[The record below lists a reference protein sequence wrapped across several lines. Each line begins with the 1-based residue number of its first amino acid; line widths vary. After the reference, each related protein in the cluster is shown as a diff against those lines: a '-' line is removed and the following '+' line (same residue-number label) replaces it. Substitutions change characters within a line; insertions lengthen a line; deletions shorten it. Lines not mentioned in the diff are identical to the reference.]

1 MKKYITTLTLGI
13 LFTFG
18 MVSGQTA
25 YDAIHITENE
35 EGFGT
40 RALAMGGAYTALA
53 NDYSGIYWNPAGLG
67 SIDKTG
73 FYADLSHLQ
82 FSNDALYMNNLTS
95 NNQGFTKLKS
105 LGFVMPLPTSQGSFV
120 IAGGFNRVL
129 DYDDHLYF
137 EGLADVYDDFI
148 YKTDHDNGELGFWI
162 EDDNSEQYFYPFS
175 QGVYKQGDLRIEG
188 SLRQWSLGGALA
200 LSPNFTIGLTT
211 SLVHGKEEYNFGFSQ
226 FDDDNLYYEY
236 PGDFDEYTVNQYLL
250 SDYYA
255 LNLKLGG
262 MVNLSNMLS
271 VGGVITLPSKYY
283 IEETHSFSDNL
294 FFDDGTDDP
303 TEDTGIFD
311 YHVKTPFIF
320 DVGMAFSNK
329 LITLSASAR
338 YRDWSQTRFEVSEY
352 ELDDQDYRSIVSE
365 NNFLARDYDQVLEYR
380 VGGEVTLPGLNTKL
394 RTGYTLIPSPL
405 RDSNDER
412 ITYSAGISFKVDKN
426 VSLDFSYLKR
436 DWTRDSWDI
445 YTPAGVN
452 ENIEIH
458 KILVGLTY
466 NL

>member
-1 MKKYITTLTLGI
+1 MKKYITRLTLGM

-18 MVSGQTA
+18 IGSGQTA

-53 NDYSGIYWNPAGLG
+53 DDYSGIYWNPAGLG
-67 SIDKTG
+67 SIEKTG
-73 FYADLSHLQ
+73 IYAELSHLQ
-82 FSNDALYMNNLTS
+82 FSNDALYMGNMTS
-95 NNQGFTKLKS
+95 NNQGFTRLKS
-105 LGFVMPLPTSQGSFV
+105 LGFVMPLPTNQGSFV
-120 IAGGFNRVL
+120 IAGGYNRVL

-137 EGLADVYDDFI
+137 EGFGDISNDIGFEIEEDNGDIYYYPFDQDVYRQ
-148 YKTDHDNGELGFWI
+148 E
-162 EDDNSEQYFYPFS
+162 EVRSEGGLS
-175 QGVYKQGDLRIEG
+175 R
-188 SLRQWSLGGALA
+188 WSIGGAIA

-226 FDDDNLYYEY
+226 YDDDDLYYEF
-236 PGDFDEYTVNQYLL
+236 PGDFDEYTVNQYLQ

-262 MVNLSNMLS
+262 MVDLNNMLK
-271 VGGVITLPSKYY
+271 VGGVITLPSTYY
-283 IEETHSFSDNL
+283 VDETHSFSDEL
-294 FFDDGTDDP
+294 VFDDGTNDP
-303 TEDTGIFD
+303 TEDTGNWD

-320 DVGMAFSNK
+320 DAGIAFTNK
-329 LITLSASAR
+329 LITLSASGR
-338 YRDWSQTRFEVSEY
+338 YRDWSQTRFEVSDFETNS
-352 ELDDQDYRSIVSE
+352 QDYNDLISE
-365 NNFLARDYDQVLEYR
+365 NNYLARDYDQVLEYR
-380 VGGEVTLPGLNTKL
+380 LGGEILLPGFNTKL
-394 RTGYTLIPSPL
+394 RAGYTLIPSPL
-405 RDSNDER
+405 RDANDDR
-412 ITYSAGISFKVDKN
+412 TTYSAGVSFKVDKN

-452 ENIEIH
+452 ENIETH
-458 KILVGLTY
+458 KVLVGLTY

>member
-1 MKKYITTLTLGI
+1 MTKLIFGI

-18 MVSGQTA
+18 IVSGQSA

-53 NDYSGIYWNPAGLG
+53 NDYAGIYWNPAGLG
-67 SIDKTG
+67 SIDKTVIH
-73 FYADLSHLQ
+73 AELSHLQ
-82 FSNDALYMNNLTS
+82 FSNDALYMGNLTS

-137 EGLADVYDDFI
+137 EGFGDVSNDI
-148 YKTDHDNGELGFWI
+148 GFEI
-162 EDDNSEQYFYPFS
+162 EDDNGDIYFYPFD
-175 QGVYKQGDLRIEG
+175 QGVYRQEEVRSEG

-211 SLVHGKEEYNFGFSQ
+211 SLVYGKEEYNFGFSQ
-226 FDDDNLYYEY
+226 FDDDDLYYEY

-262 MVNLSNMLS
+262 MVDLNNMLR
-271 VGGVITLPSKYY
+271 VGGVITFPSTYY
-283 IEETHSFSDNL
+283 VEETHSFSDNL
-294 FFDDGTDDP
+294 YFDDGTDDP
-303 TEDTGIFD
+303 TEDSGNWD
-311 YHVKTPFIF
+311 YRVKTPFIF
-320 DVGMAFSNK
+320 DAGIAFTNK

-352 ELDDQDYRSIVSE
+352 ELDDQNYRSIISE
-365 NNFLARDYDQVLEYR
+365 NNYLARDYDQVLEYR
-380 VGGEVTLPGLNTKL
+380 LGGEVTLPGLNTKL
-394 RTGYTLIPSPL
+394 RAGYTLIPSSL
-405 RDSNDER
+405 RDSNADR
-412 ITYSAGISFKVDKN
+412 ITYSAGISFKIDNN

-452 ENIEIH
+452 ENIETH

>member
-1 MKKYITTLTLGI
+1 MKKLMTKLIFGI

-18 MVSGQTA
+18 IVSGQSA

-67 SIDKTG
+67 SIDKT
-73 FYADLSHLQ
+73 AIHAELSHLQ
-82 FSNDALYMNNLTS
+82 FSNDALYMGNLIS

-105 LGFVMPLPTSQGSFV
+105 LGFVMPLPTAQGSFV

-137 EGLADVYDDFI
+137 EGFGDVSNDI
-148 YKTDHDNGELGFWI
+148 GFEI
-162 EDDNSEQYFYPFS
+162 EDDNGDIYFYPFD
-175 QGVYKQGDLRIEG
+175 QGVYRQEEVRSEG

-200 LSPNFTIGLTT
+200 LSPNFIIGLTT

-226 FDDDNLYYEY
+226 FDDDDLYYEY

-262 MVNLSNMLS
+262 MVDLNNMLR
-271 VGGVITLPSKYY
+271 VGGVITFPSTYY
-283 IEETHSFSDNL
+283 VEETHSFSDNL
-294 FFDDGTDDP
+294 YFDDGTDDP
-303 TEDTGIFD
+303 TEDSGNWD
-311 YHVKTPFIF
+311 YRVKTPFIF
-320 DVGMAFSNK
+320 DAGIAFTNK

-352 ELDDQDYRSIVSE
+352 ELDDQDYRSIISE
-365 NNFLARDYDQVLEYR
+365 NNYLARDYDQVLEYR
-380 VGGEVTLPGLNTKL
+380 LGGEVTLPGLNTKL
-394 RTGYTLIPSPL
+394 RAGYTLIPSSL
-405 RDSNDER
+405 RDSNADR
-412 ITYSAGISFKVDKN
+412 ITYSVGISFKIDNN

-452 ENIEIH
+452 ENIETH

>member
-1 MKKYITTLTLGI
+1 MFITKLTIGI
-13 LFTFG
+13 LFTIG
-18 MVSGQTA
+18 MVSGQSA

-73 FYADLSHLQ
+73 IYAELSHLQ
-82 FSNDALYMNNLTS
+82 FSNDALYMGNLTS

-105 LGFVMPLPTSQGSFV
+105 LGFVMPLPTNQGSFV

-137 EGLADVYDDFI
+137 EGFGDISNDI
-148 YKTDHDNGELGFWI
+148 GFEI
-162 EDDNSEQYFYPFS
+162 EDDNGDIYFYPFD
-175 QGVYKQGDLRIEG
+175 QGVYRQEEVRSEG
-188 SLRQWSLGGALA
+188 SLRQWSLGGAIA

-211 SLVHGKEEYNFGFSQ
+211 SLVHGKEEYNLDFSQ
-226 FDDDNLYYEY
+226 FDDKNLYQNY
-236 PGDFDEYTVNQYLL
+236 PGDFNEYSINEILQ

-255 LNLKLGG
+255 FNIKLGG
-262 MVNLSNMLS
+262 MVDLNNMIK
-271 VGGVITLPSKYY
+271 VGGVISLPSTYY
-283 IEETHSFSDNL
+283 VEETHSRNEDL
-294 FFDDGTDDP
+294 FYDDGTYESFD
-303 TEDTGIFD
+303 ESTGNFD

-320 DVGMAFSNK
+320 DAGVAFTNK
-329 LITLSASAR
+329 MITLSAAAR
-338 YRDWSQTRFEVSEY
+338 YRDWSQTRFEVSDFETNS
-352 ELDDQDYRSIVSE
+352 QDYSDLISE
-365 NNFLARDYDQVLEYR
+365 NNYLARDYDQVLEYR
-380 VGGEVTLPGLNTKL
+380 LGGEVTLPGLNTKL
-394 RTGYTLIPSPL
+394 RGGYTLIPSPL
-405 RDSNDER
+405 RDSNDDR
-412 ITYSAGISFKVDKN
+412 STYSAGISFKVDKN

-452 ENIEIH
+452 EKIETH
-458 KILVGLTY
+458 KVLVGLTY

>member
-1 MKKYITTLTLGI
+1 MTKLSFGI

-18 MVSGQTA
+18 IVSGQSA

-53 NDYSGIYWNPAGLG
+53 NDYAGIYWNPAGLG
-67 SIDKTG
+67 SIDKTVIH
-73 FYADLSHLQ
+73 AELSHLQ
-82 FSNDALYMNNLTS
+82 FSNDALYMGNLTS

-137 EGLADVYDDFI
+137 EGFGDVSNDI
-148 YKTDHDNGELGFWI
+148 GFEI
-162 EDDNSEQYFYPFS
+162 EDDNGDIYFYLFD
-175 QGVYKQGDLRIEG
+175 QGVYRQEEVRSEG

-211 SLVHGKEEYNFGFSQ
+211 SLVHGKEKYNFGFSQ
-226 FDDDNLYYEY
+226 FDDDDLYYEY

-262 MVNLSNMLS
+262 MVDLNNMLR
-271 VGGVITLPSKYY
+271 VGGVITFPSTYY
-283 IEETHSFSDNL
+283 VEETHSFSDNL
-294 FFDDGTDDP
+294 YFDDGTDDP
-303 TEDTGIFD
+303 TEDSGNWD
-311 YHVKTPFIF
+311 YRVKTPFIF
-320 DVGMAFSNK
+320 DAGIAFTNK

-352 ELDDQDYRSIVSE
+352 ELDDQDYRSIISE
-365 NNFLARDYDQVLEYR
+365 NNYLARDYDQTLEYR
-380 VGGEVTLPGLNTKL
+380 LGGEVTLPGLNTKL
-394 RTGYTLIPSPL
+394 RAGYTLIPSSL
-405 RDSNDER
+405 RDSNADR
-412 ITYSAGISFKVDKN
+412 ITYSAGVSFKVDKN
-426 VSLDFSYLKR
+426 VSLDISYLKR

-452 ENIEIH
+452 ENIETH

>member
-1 MKKYITTLTLGI
+1 MFITKLTIGI
-13 LFTFG
+13 LFTIG
-18 MVSGQTA
+18 MVSGQSA

-73 FYADLSHLQ
+73 IYAELSHLQ
-82 FSNDALYMNNLTS
+82 FSNDALYMGNLTS

-105 LGFVMPLPTSQGSFV
+105 LGFVMPLPTNQGSFV
-120 IAGGFNRVL
+120 IAGGYNSVL

-137 EGLADVYDDFI
+137 DWSGDLPDGLEFGFQNDDGDFDWYPFDDDVYI
-148 YKTDHDNGELGFWI
+148 QENVR
-162 EDDNSEQYFYPFS
+162 N
-175 QGVYKQGDLRIEG
+175 EG
-188 SLRQWSLGGALA
+188 SLHQWSIGGALA

-211 SLVHGKEEYNFGFSQ
+211 SLMHGKEEYNLDFSQ
-226 FDDDNLYYEY
+226 FDDKNLYQNY
-236 PGDFDEYTVNQYLL
+236 PGDFNEYSINEILQ

-255 LNLKLGG
+255 FNIKLGG
-262 MVNLSNMLS
+262 MVDLNNMIK
-271 VGGVITLPSKYY
+271 VGGVISLPSTYY
-283 IEETHSFSDNL
+283 VEETHSRNEDL
-294 FFDDGTDDP
+294 FYDDGTYESFD
-303 TEDTGIFD
+303 ESTGNFD

-320 DVGMAFSNK
+320 DAGVAFTNK
-329 LITLSASAR
+329 MITLSAAAR
-338 YRDWSQTRFEVSEY
+338 YRDWSQTRFEVSDFETNS
-352 ELDDQDYRSIVSE
+352 QDYSDLISE
-365 NNFLARDYDQVLEYR
+365 NNYLARDYDQVLEYR
-380 VGGEVTLPGLNTKL
+380 LGGEVTLPGLNTKL
-394 RTGYTLIPSPL
+394 RGGYTLIPSPL

-452 ENIEIH
+452 EKIETH
-458 KILVGLTY
+458 KVLVGLTY

>member
-1 MKKYITTLTLGI
+1 MKMFITKLTIGI
-13 LFTFG
+13 LFTIG
-18 MVSGQTA
+18 MVSGQSA

-73 FYADLSHLQ
+73 IYAELSHLQ
-82 FSNDALYMNNLTS
+82 FSNDALYMGNLTS

-105 LGFVMPLPTSQGSFV
+105 LGFVMPLPTNQGSFV
-120 IAGGFNRVL
+120 IAGGYNSVL

-137 EGLADVYDDFI
+137 EGFGDISNDI
-148 YKTDHDNGELGFWI
+148 GFEI
-162 EDDNSEQYFYPFS
+162 EDDNGDIYFYPFD
-175 QGVYKQGDLRIEG
+175 QGVYRQEEVRSEG
-188 SLRQWSLGGALA
+188 SLRQWSLGGAIA

-226 FDDDNLYYEY
+226 FDDDNLYNEY
-236 PGDFDEYTVNQYLL
+236 PGDFDVYKVNQYLQSEYL
-250 SDYYA
+250 A
-255 LNLKLGG
+255 LNIKLGG
-262 MVNLSNMLS
+262 MVDLNNMFKI
-271 VGGVITLPSKYY
+271 GGVITLPSKYY
-283 IEETHSFSDNL
+283 VEETHSFSDNL

-303 TEDTGIFD
+303 TEDSGNWD

-320 DVGMAFSNK
+320 DAGVAFTNK
-329 LITLSASAR
+329 MITLSAAAR
-338 YRDWSQTRFEVSEY
+338 YRDWSQTRFEVSDFETNS
-352 ELDDQDYRSIVSE
+352 QDYSDLISE
-365 NNFLARDYDQVLEYR
+365 NNYLARDYDQVLEYR
-380 VGGEVTLPGLNTKL
+380 LGGEITLPGLNTKL
-394 RTGYTLIPSPL
+394 RAGYTLIPSPL
-405 RDSNDER
+405 RDSTDER
-412 ITYSAGISFKVDKN
+412 ITYSAGVSFKVDKN

-452 ENIEIH
+452 EKIETH
-458 KILVGLTY
+458 KVLVGLTY

>member
-1 MKKYITTLTLGI
+1 MKMFITKLTIGI
-13 LFTFG
+13 LFTIG
-18 MVSGQTA
+18 MVSGQSA

-73 FYADLSHLQ
+73 IYAELSHVQ
-82 FSNDALYMNNLTS
+82 FSNDALYMGNLTS

-137 EGLADVYDDFI
+137 EGFGDVS
-148 YKTDHDNGELGFWI
+148 NGVKFDI
-162 EDDNSEQYFYPFS
+162 EDDLGNIEEYPFD
-175 QGVYKQGDLRIEG
+175 QGVYRQEEVRSEG
-188 SLRQWSLGGALA
+188 SLRQWSLGGAIA

-226 FDDDNLYYEY
+226 FDDDNLYNEY
-236 PGDFDEYTVNQYLL
+236 PGDFDVYKVNQYLQSEYL
-250 SDYYA
+250 A
-255 LNLKLGG
+255 LNIKLGG
-262 MVNLSNMLS
+262 MVDLNNMFKI
-271 VGGVITLPSKYY
+271 GGVITLPSKYY
-283 IEETHSFSDNL
+283 VEETHSFSDDL
-294 FFDDGTDDP
+294 IFDDGTNDP
-303 TEDTGIFD
+303 TEDPGNFD

-320 DVGMAFSNK
+320 DAGVAFTNK
-329 LITLSASAR
+329 MITLSAAAR
-338 YRDWSQTRFEVSEY
+338 YRDWSQTRFEVSDFETNS
-352 ELDDQDYRSIVSE
+352 QDYSDIVSQ
-365 NNFLARDYDQVLEYR
+365 NNYLARDYDQVLEYR
-380 VGGEVTLPGLNTKL
+380 LGGEITLPGLNTKL
-394 RTGYTLIPSPL
+394 RAGYTLIPSPL
-405 RDSNDER
+405 RDSTDER
-412 ITYSAGISFKVDKN
+412 ITYSAGVSFKVDKN

-452 ENIEIH
+452 EKIETH
-458 KILVGLTY
+458 KVLVGLTY

>member
-1 MKKYITTLTLGI
+1 MKMFITKLTIGI
-13 LFTFG
+13 LFTIG
-18 MVSGQTA
+18 MVSGQSA

-73 FYADLSHLQ
+73 IYAELSHLQ
-82 FSNDALYMNNLTS
+82 FSNDALYMGNLTS

-105 LGFVMPLPTSQGSFV
+105 LGFVMPLPTNQGSFV

-137 EGLADVYDDFI
+137 EGFGDVS
-148 YKTDHDNGELGFWI
+148 NGVKFDI
-162 EDDNSEQYFYPFS
+162 EDDLGNIEEYPFD
-175 QGVYKQGDLRIEG
+175 QGVYRQEEVRSEG
-188 SLRQWSLGGALA
+188 SLRQWSLGGAIA

-226 FDDDNLYYEY
+226 FDDDNLYNEY
-236 PGDFDEYTVNQYLL
+236 PGDFDVYKVNQYLQSEYL
-250 SDYYA
+250 A
-255 LNLKLGG
+255 LNIKLGG
-262 MVNLSNMLS
+262 MVDLNNMFKI
-271 VGGVITLPSKYY
+271 GGVITLPSKYY
-283 IEETHSFSDNL
+283 VEETHSFSDNL

-303 TEDTGIFD
+303 TEDSGNWD

-320 DVGMAFSNK
+320 DAGVAFTNK
-329 LITLSASAR
+329 MITLSAAAR
-338 YRDWSQTRFEVSEY
+338 YRDWSQTRFEVSDFETNS
-352 ELDDQDYRSIVSE
+352 QDYSDIISQ
-365 NNFLARDYDQVLEYR
+365 NNYLARDYDQVLEYR
-380 VGGEVTLPGLNTKL
+380 LGGEITLPGLNTKL
-394 RTGYTLIPSPL
+394 RAGYTLIPSPL
-405 RDSNDER
+405 RDSTDER
-412 ITYSAGISFKVDKN
+412 ITYSAGVSFKVDKN

-452 ENIEIH
+452 EKIETH
-458 KILVGLTY
+458 KVLVGLTY

>member
-1 MKKYITTLTLGI
+1 MGVLFIFGI
-13 LFTFG
+13 
-18 MVSGQTA
+18 VSGQTA

-67 SIDKTG
+67 SINKTG
-73 FYADLSHLQ
+73 IYAELSHLQ
-82 FSNDALYMNNLTS
+82 FSNNALYMGNLTS

-105 LGFVMPLPTSQGSFV
+105 LGFVMPLPTGQGSFV

-137 EGLADVYDDFI
+137 EGFGDI
-148 YKTDHDNGELGFWI
+148 SNNIGFEI
-162 EDDNSEQYFYPFS
+162 EDDNGDIYFYPFDL
-175 QGVYKQGDLRIEG
+175 GVYRQEEVRSEG

-236 PGDFDEYTVNQYLL
+236 PGDFDEYTVNQYLQ

-262 MVNLSNMLS
+262 MVNLNKMLRI
-271 VGGVITLPSKYY
+271 GGVITLPSKYY

-303 TEDTGIFD
+303 TEDTGNWD

-320 DVGMAFSNK
+320 DAGIAFTNK
-329 LITLSASAR
+329 LITLSASTR
-338 YRDWSQTRFEVSEY
+338 YCDWSQTRFEVSEY
-352 ELDDQDYRSIVSE
+352 ELDNQDYRSIVSE
-365 NNFLARDYDQVLEYR
+365 NNDLARDYDQVLEYR
-380 VGGEVTLPGLNTKL
+380 LGGEVTLPGLNIKV
-394 RTGYTLIPSPL
+394 RAGYTLIPSPL
-405 RDSNDER
+405 RDSNDDR
-412 ITYSAGISFKVDKN
+412 ATYSAGISFKVDKN
-426 VSLDFSYLKR
+426 VSLDFTYLKS

-445 YTPAGVN
+445 YTPAGVH
-452 ENIEIH
+452 ENIETH
-458 KILVGLTY
+458 KVLVGLTY

>member
-1 MKKYITTLTLGI
+1 MFITKLTIGI
-13 LFTFG
+13 LFTIG
-18 MVSGQTA
+18 MVSGQSA

-73 FYADLSHLQ
+73 IYAELSHLQ
-82 FSNDALYMNNLTS
+82 FSNDALYMGNLTS

-105 LGFVMPLPTSQGSFV
+105 LGFVMPLPTNQGSFV
-120 IAGGFNRVL
+120 IAGGYNSVL

-137 EGLADVYDDFI
+137 EGFGDISNDI
-148 YKTDHDNGELGFWI
+148 GFEI
-162 EDDNSEQYFYPFS
+162 EDDNGDIYFYPFD
-175 QGVYKQGDLRIEG
+175 QGVYRQEEVRSEG
-188 SLRQWSLGGALA
+188 SLRQWSLGGAIA

-226 FDDDNLYYEY
+226 FDDDNLYNEY
-236 PGDFDEYTVNQYLL
+236 PGDFDVYKVNQYLQSEYL
-250 SDYYA
+250 A
-255 LNLKLGG
+255 LNIKLGG
-262 MVNLSNMLS
+262 MVDLNNMFKI
-271 VGGVITLPSKYY
+271 GGVITLPSKYY
-283 IEETHSFSDNL
+283 VEETHSFSDNL
-294 FFDDGTDDP
+294 FFDDGTSDP
-303 TEDTGIFD
+303 TEDPPGNWD

-320 DVGMAFSNK
+320 DAGVAFTNK
-329 LITLSASAR
+329 MITLSAAAR
-338 YRDWSQTRFEVSEY
+338 YRDWSQTRFEVSDFETNS
-352 ELDDQDYRSIVSE
+352 QDYSDLISE
-365 NNFLARDYDQVLEYR
+365 NNYLARDYDQVLEYR
-380 VGGEVTLPGLNTKL
+380 LGGEVTLPGLNTKL
-394 RTGYTLIPSPL
+394 RGGYTLIPSPL
-405 RDSNDER
+405 RNSNDER
-412 ITYSAGISFKVDKN
+412 ITYSAGVSFKVDKN

-452 ENIEIH
+452 EKIETH
-458 KILVGLTY
+458 KVLVGLTY

>member
-1 MKKYITTLTLGI
+1 MKMFITKLTIGI
-13 LFTFG
+13 LFTIG
-18 MVSGQTA
+18 MVSGQSA

-73 FYADLSHLQ
+73 IYAELSHLQ
-82 FSNDALYMNNLTS
+82 FSNDALYMGNLTS

-105 LGFVMPLPTSQGSFV
+105 LGFVMPLPTNQGSFV

-137 EGLADVYDDFI
+137 EGFGDISNDI
-148 YKTDHDNGELGFWI
+148 GFEI
-162 EDDNSEQYFYPFS
+162 EDDNGDIYFYPFD
-175 QGVYKQGDLRIEG
+175 QGVYRQEEVRSEG
-188 SLRQWSLGGALA
+188 SLRQWSLGGAIA

-226 FDDDNLYYEY
+226 FDDDNLYNEY
-236 PGDFDEYTVNQYLL
+236 PGDFDVYKVNQYLQSEYL
-250 SDYYA
+250 A
-255 LNLKLGG
+255 LNIKLGG
-262 MVNLSNMLS
+262 MVDLNNMFKI
-271 VGGVITLPSKYY
+271 GGVITLPSKYY
-283 IEETHSFSDNL
+283 VEETHSFSDNL
-294 FFDDGTDDP
+294 FFDDGTSDP
-303 TEDTGIFD
+303 TEDPPGNWD

-320 DVGMAFSNK
+320 DAGIAFTNK
-329 LITLSASAR
+329 MITLSAAAR
-338 YRDWSQTRFEVSEY
+338 YRDWSQTRFEVSDFETNS
-352 ELDDQDYRSIVSE
+352 QDYSDLISE
-365 NNFLARDYDQVLEYR
+365 NNYLARDYDQVLEYR
-380 VGGEVTLPGLNTKL
+380 LGGEVTLPGLNTKL
-394 RTGYTLIPSPL
+394 RGGYTLIPSPL
-405 RDSNDER
+405 RDSNDDR
-412 ITYSAGISFKVDKN
+412 ATYSAGISFKVDKN

-452 ENIEIH
+452 EKIETH
-458 KILVGLTY
+458 KVLVGLTY

>member
-1 MKKYITTLTLGI
+1 MKMFITKLTIGI
-13 LFTFG
+13 LFTIG
-18 MVSGQTA
+18 MVSGQSA

-73 FYADLSHLQ
+73 IYAELSHLQ
-82 FSNDALYMNNLTS
+82 FSNDALYMGNLTS

-105 LGFVMPLPTSQGSFV
+105 LGFVMPLPTNQGSFV

-137 EGLADVYDDFI
+137 EGFGDISNDI
-148 YKTDHDNGELGFWI
+148 GFEI
-162 EDDNSEQYFYPFS
+162 EDDNGDIYFYPFD
-175 QGVYKQGDLRIEG
+175 QGVYRQEEVRSEG
-188 SLRQWSLGGALA
+188 SLRQWSLGGAIA

-226 FDDDNLYYEY
+226 FDDDNLYNEY
-236 PGDFDEYTVNQYLL
+236 PGDFDVYKVNQYLQSEYL
-250 SDYYA
+250 A
-255 LNLKLGG
+255 LNIKLGG
-262 MVNLSNMLS
+262 MVDLNNMFKI
-271 VGGVITLPSKYY
+271 GGVITLPSKYY
-283 IEETHSFSDNL
+283 VEETHSFSDNL
-294 FFDDGTDDP
+294 FFDDGTSDP
-303 TEDTGIFD
+303 TEDPPGNWD
-311 YHVKTPFIF
+311 YHLKTPFIF
-320 DVGMAFSNK
+320 DAGIAFTNK
-329 LITLSASAR
+329 MITLSAAAR
-338 YRDWSQTRFEVSEY
+338 YRDWSQTRFEVSDFETNS
-352 ELDDQDYRSIVSE
+352 QDYSDLISE
-365 NNFLARDYDQVLEYR
+365 NNYLARDYDQVLEYR
-380 VGGEVTLPGLNTKL
+380 LGGEVTLPGLNTKL
-394 RTGYTLIPSPL
+394 RGGYTLIPSPL
-405 RDSNDER
+405 RDSNDDR
-412 ITYSAGISFKVDKN
+412 ATYSAGISFKVDKN

-452 ENIEIH
+452 EKIETH
-458 KILVGLTY
+458 KVLVGLTY

>member
-1 MKKYITTLTLGI
+1 MKLLITKLTVGTLFI
-13 LFTFG
+13 IG
-18 MVSGQTA
+18 MMSGQSA
-25 YDAIHITENE
+25 YDAIRITENE

-67 SIDKTG
+67 SIDKT
-73 FYADLSHLQ
+73 AIHAELSHLQ
-82 FSNDALYMNNLTS
+82 FSNDALYMGNLTS

-137 EGLADVYDDFI
+137 EGFGDFSNDI
-148 YKTDHDNGELGFWI
+148 GFEI
-162 EDDNSEQYFYPFS
+162 EDDNGDIYFYPFD
-175 QGVYKQGDLRIEG
+175 QGVYRQEEVRSEG
-188 SLRQWSLGGALA
+188 SLRQWSLGGAIA

-211 SLVHGKEEYNFGFSQ
+211 SLIHGKEEYNFAFSQ
-226 FDDDNLYYEY
+226 FDDDNIYWEY
-236 PGDFDEYTVNQYLL
+236 PGDFDEYTVNQYLQ

-255 LNLKLGG
+255 FQLKLGG
-262 MVNLSNMLS
+262 MVDLNNMLR
-271 VGGVITLPSKYY
+271 VGGVITFPSKYY
-283 IEETHSFSDNL
+283 VEEAHSFSDNL

-303 TEDTGIFD
+303 TEDSGNWD

-320 DVGMAFSNK
+320 DAGIAFTTK
-329 LITLSASAR
+329 LITLSVATR

-352 ELDDQDYRSIVSE
+352 ELDDRDFSDLVSQ
-365 NNFLARDYDQVLEYR
+365 NNYLARDYDQVLEYR
-380 VGGEVTLPGLNTKL
+380 LGGEVTLPGLNTKL
-394 RTGYTLIPSPL
+394 RAGYTLIPSSL
-405 RDSNDER
+405 RDSNADR
-412 ITYSAGISFKVDKN
+412 ITYSAGVSFKIDKN
-426 VSLDFSYLKR
+426 VSLDFTYLKR

-445 YTPAGVN
+445 YTPAGVH
-452 ENIEIH
+452 EKIETH
-458 KILVGLTY
+458 KVLVGLTY

>member
-1 MKKYITTLTLGI
+1 MFITKLTIGI
-13 LFTFG
+13 LFTIG
-18 MVSGQTA
+18 MVSGQSA

-35 EGFGT
+35 EGFGM

-73 FYADLSHLQ
+73 IYAELSHVQ
-82 FSNDALYMNNLTS
+82 FSNDALYMGNLTS

-105 LGFVMPLPTSQGSFV
+105 LGFVMPLPTNQGSFV
-120 IAGGFNRVL
+120 IAGGYNRVL

-137 EGLADVYDDFI
+137 EGFGDISNDI
-148 YKTDHDNGELGFWI
+148 GFEI
-162 EDDNSEQYFYPFS
+162 EDDNGDIYFYPFN
-175 QGVYKQGDLRIEG
+175 QGVYRQEEVRSEG
-188 SLRQWSLGGALA
+188 GLRQWSLGGAIA

-211 SLVHGKEEYNFGFSQ
+211 SFVHGKEEYNFGFSQ
-226 FDDDNLYYEY
+226 FDDDDLYNEY
-236 PGDFDEYTVNQYLL
+236 PGDFDEYTVNQYLK

-262 MVNLSNMLS
+262 MVDLNNMFK

-283 IEETHSFSDNL
+283 VEETHSFSDDL
-294 FFDDGTDDP
+294 VFDDGTNDP
-303 TEDTGIFD
+303 TEDTGNFD

-320 DVGMAFSNK
+320 DAGLAFTNK
-329 LITLSASAR
+329 LITVSAAAR

-365 NNFLARDYDQVLEYR
+365 NNYLARDYDQVLEYR
-380 VGGEVTLPGLNTKL
+380 LGGEVTLPGLNTKL
-394 RTGYTLIPSPL
+394 RAGYTLVPSPL
-405 RDSNDER
+405 RDSTNER
-412 ITYSAGISFKVDKN
+412 ITYSVGVSFKVDKN

-452 ENIEIH
+452 ENIETH
-458 KILVGLTY
+458 KVLVGLTY

>member
-1 MKKYITTLTLGI
+1 MKKLMTKLIFGI

-18 MVSGQTA
+18 IVSGQSA

-53 NDYSGIYWNPAGLG
+53 NDYAGIYWNPAGLG
-67 SIDKTG
+67 SIDKTVIHVE
-73 FYADLSHLQ
+73 LSHLQ
-82 FSNDALYMNNLTS
+82 FSNDALYMGNLTS

-137 EGLADVYDDFI
+137 EGFGDVSNDI
-148 YKTDHDNGELGFWI
+148 GFEI
-162 EDDNSEQYFYPFS
+162 EDDNGDIYFYPFD
-175 QGVYKQGDLRIEG
+175 QGVYRQEEVRSEG

-211 SLVHGKEEYNFGFSQ
+211 SLVYGKEEYNFGFSQ
-226 FDDDNLYYEY
+226 FDDDDLYYEY

-262 MVNLSNMLS
+262 MVDLNNMLR
-271 VGGVITLPSKYY
+271 VGGVITFPSTYY
-283 IEETHSFSDNL
+283 VEETHSFSDNL
-294 FFDDGTDDP
+294 YFDDGTDDP
-303 TEDTGIFD
+303 TEDSGNWD
-311 YHVKTPFIF
+311 YRVKTPFIF
-320 DVGMAFSNK
+320 DAGIAFTNK

-352 ELDDQDYRSIVSE
+352 ELDDQDYRSIISE
-365 NNFLARDYDQVLEYR
+365 NNYLARDYDQVLEYR
-380 VGGEVTLPGLNTKL
+380 LGGEVTLPGLNTKL
-394 RTGYTLIPSPL
+394 RAGYTLIPSSL
-405 RDSNDER
+405 RDSNADR
-412 ITYSAGISFKVDKN
+412 ITYSAGISFKIDNN

-452 ENIEIH
+452 ENIETH

>member
-1 MKKYITTLTLGI
+1 MKKLMTKLIFGI

-18 MVSGQTA
+18 IVSGQSA

-53 NDYSGIYWNPAGLG
+53 NDYAGIYWNPAGLG
-67 SIDKTG
+67 SIDKT
-73 FYADLSHLQ
+73 AIHAELSHLQ
-82 FSNDALYMNNLTS
+82 FSNDALYMGNLIS

-105 LGFVMPLPTSQGSFV
+105 LGFVMPLPTSQGSFA

-137 EGLADVYDDFI
+137 EGFGDVSNDI
-148 YKTDHDNGELGFWI
+148 GFEI
-162 EDDNSEQYFYPFS
+162 EDDNGDIYFYPFD
-175 QGVYKQGDLRIEG
+175 QGVYRQEEVRSEG

-226 FDDDNLYYEY
+226 FDDDELYYEY

-262 MVNLSNMLS
+262 MVDLNNMLR
-271 VGGVITLPSKYY
+271 VGGVITFPSTYY
-283 IEETHSFSDNL
+283 VEETHSFSDNL
-294 FFDDGTDDP
+294 YFDDGTDDP
-303 TEDTGIFD
+303 TEDSGNWD
-311 YHVKTPFIF
+311 YRVKTPFIF
-320 DVGMAFSNK
+320 DAGIAFTNK

-352 ELDDQDYRSIVSE
+352 ELDDQDYRSIISE
-365 NNFLARDYDQVLEYR
+365 NNYLARDYDQVLEYR
-380 VGGEVTLPGLNTKL
+380 LGGEVTLPGLNTKL
-394 RTGYTLIPSPL
+394 RAGYTLIPSSL
-405 RDSNDER
+405 RDSNADR
-412 ITYSAGISFKVDKN
+412 ITYSAGISFKIDNN

-452 ENIEIH
+452 ENIETH